1 MFKIFVL
8 FCLAFSTFTAHA
20 KMKEIPK
27 VSIKKAIKSTLER
40 TLFFPV
46 SILSKTNSQIKSD
59 GEYIVVKRIAKL
71 GQKIKKNAPLLI
83 LKNQDTSTHYEKR
96 IIRSPIAGV
105 VAGISV
111 ENGQYISRGSSLIH
125 INNPDQLY
133 GKIEIPAADYKK
145 VKTGLVGKLSITS
158 MGLKKIPV
166 KISGVGAAA
175 DRVTGTISV
184 ELEITKDMDK
194 LLPGV
199 IGLAEITLNKEEI
212 LLVKEK
218 ALYYIGEDVFIP
230 TIDKSGDQ
238 NKVKK
243 IKVKLGRRVKDR
255 MEILSGLELERE
267 YISEAA
273 KFLRNGEKVSIK
285 KTKKK

>member
-1 MFKIFVL
+1 MFKILVL
-8 FCLAFSTFTAHA
+8 FCIVFSAFAAQA
-20 KMKEIPK
+20 KIKEIPK
-27 VSIKKAIKSTLER
+27 VSTKKAIKSTLER

-46 SILSKTNSQIKSD
+46 SILSRTNSHIKSD

-71 GQKIKKNAPLLI
+71 GQKVKKNSPLLI
-83 LKNQDTSTHYEKR
+83 LQHQDTSTHYENR
-96 IIRSPIAGV
+96 TILSPISGV
-105 VAGISV
+105 VAGIAV
-111 ENGQYISRGSSLIH
+111 ENGQYISRGGSLIH
-125 INNPDQLY
+125 INNPDKLY

-145 VKTGLVGKLSITS
+145 IKTGLTGNLSITS
-158 MGLKKIPV
+158 LELKKIPV

-175 DRVTGTISV
+175 DRITGTISV
-184 ELEITKDMDK
+184 ELEITKNMEK

-230 TIDKSGDQ
+230 TIDKSGDDI
-238 NKVKK
+238 KVKK
-243 IKVKLGRRVKDR
+243 VKVKLGRRVKDR
-255 MEILSGLELERE
+255 MEIISGLELEKE

-273 KFLRNGEKVSIK
+273 KFLRNGEEVAIK
-285 KTKKK
+285 KIKKK